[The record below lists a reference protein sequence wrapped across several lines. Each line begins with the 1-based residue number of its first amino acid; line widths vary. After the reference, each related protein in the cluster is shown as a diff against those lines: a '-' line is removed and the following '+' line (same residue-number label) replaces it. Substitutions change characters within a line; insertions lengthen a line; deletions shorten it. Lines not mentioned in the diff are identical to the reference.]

1 MYNRLR
7 SENRFHGIV
16 SFRTTPAAYLQTSRL
31 RIALAVTGYRKRE
44 GGREGWK
51 EGSSFRNECAQG
63 ETVWW
68 IVRSRLEWFARV
80 NQGVFKECARARQVD
95 GINFLLYC

>member
-1 MYNRLR
+1 MCIYVYIVTIYVYMYNRLR

-44 GGREGWK
+44 GGRVALFAMSVHKVKLFG
-51 EGSSFRNECAQG
+51 GSCAHDWSG
-63 ETVWW
+63 SLV
-68 IVRSRLEWFARV
+68 
-80 NQGVFKECARARQVD
+80 
-95 GINFLLYC
+95 